1 MKSQK
6 LVTEI
11 AYPLEIRRERYSRQ
25 LCFKTVFVVG
35 YILRMVQNAIDIEEN
50 GIFVYAVVFVVV
62 LE

>member
-11 AYPLEIRRERYSRQ
+11 AYPLEIKRERYSRK
-25 LCFKTVFVVG
+25 LCFKTIFVVG

-50 GIFVYAVVFVVV
+50 GVFVYAVVFVVF